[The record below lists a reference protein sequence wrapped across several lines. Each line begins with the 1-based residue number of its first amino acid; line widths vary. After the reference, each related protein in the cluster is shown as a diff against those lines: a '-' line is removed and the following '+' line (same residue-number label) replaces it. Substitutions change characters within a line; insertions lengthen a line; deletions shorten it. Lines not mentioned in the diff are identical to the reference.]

1 MKRDIYNQKELSNIE
16 EYDFEENMATFN
28 KDIIKQ
34 FRQFFMGPNL
44 IDKIKTVLYLK
55 TGLLFE
61 KLDEVSKYYN
71 IK

>member
-1 MKRDIYNQKELSNIE
+1 LSSVD
-16 EYDFEENMATFN
+16 EYDFQNKTTTFD
-28 KDIIKQ
+28 KGVIKQ

-61 KLDEVSKYYN
+61 KIDDVSKHYN
-71 IK
+71 D